1 MLRSGRHLIGTTLII
16 SHTGM
21 SIVLIIF
28 SVLEIFAT
36 KLLDEHLID
45 LYHLLDLSNFL
56 KLVVVNI
63 KLLAV
68 ED

>member
-1 MLRSGRHLIGTTLII
+1 
-16 SHTGM
+16 M